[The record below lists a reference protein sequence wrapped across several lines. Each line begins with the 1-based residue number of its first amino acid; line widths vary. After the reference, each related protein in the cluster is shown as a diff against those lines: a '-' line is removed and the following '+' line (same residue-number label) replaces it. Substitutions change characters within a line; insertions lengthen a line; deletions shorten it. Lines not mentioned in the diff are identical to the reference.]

1 MKQWFMFISIS
12 MAALV
17 SAPLH
22 AAEDRLM
29 LTGSSTIAPL
39 AQEIGKRFEKLNSG
53 VRVDVQTGGSSRG
66 VNDARMKVADIGM
79 ASRALKPKESD
90 LTAYTIA
97 SDGISIILH
106 SSNSVTSLSDDQI
119 IAIYTGKIRNW
130 REVGGMD
137 KPITVVNKAAGHST
151 LELFL
156 HHFTLK
162 NSQIKAQAVIG
173 DNQQGIKTVAGNP
186 GAIGYVSI
194 GTAEY
199 EVEHGAPIK
208 LLPMGGVTATTGHV
222 RDGSF
227 PLSRPLNLVVKGRP
241 SDLAQRFI
249 DFARSPNV
257 NDIVKA
263 QYFVPLGH

>member
-97 SDGISIILH
+97 SDGISIIL
-106 SSNSVTSLSDDQI
+106 
-119 IAIYTGKIRNW
+119 
-130 REVGGMD
+130 
-137 KPITVVNKAAGHST
+137 
-151 LELFL
+151 
-156 HHFTLK
+156 
-162 NSQIKAQAVIG
+162 SQ
-173 DNQQGIKTVAGNP
+173 
-186 GAIGYVSI
+186 
-194 GTAEY
+194 
-199 EVEHGAPIK
+199 
-208 LLPMGGVTATTGHV
+208 
-222 RDGSF
+222 
-227 PLSRPLNLVVKGRP
+227 
-241 SDLAQRFI
+241 
-249 DFARSPNV
+249 
-257 NDIVKA
+257 
-263 QYFVPLGH
+263 